1 MWSWVFSGCVC
12 GGGLCPQRQFEEL
25 SISVGGSVMVPK
37 ATLDGGS
44 DRLPA
49 ALWDQQ
55 LQDGQPISSR
65 GPEAAGQHRRH
76 AKASKS
82 ALEETCGP
90 RIGVPSLEGTL
101 GSAAEPATRGEEST
115 GGRSSGVQTP
125 SCELQL
131 FCFLQLLLSFTS
143 RHLPF
148 ALAWLSPV
156 CLLSDGAPPD
166 PALHT

>member
-1 MWSWVFSGCVC
+1 MFSGCVC
-12 GGGLCPQRQFEEL
+12 GGGLCQQRQFEEL
-25 SISVGGSVMVPK
+25 SISVGGSVMVPN

-55 LQDGQPISSR
+55 LQDQQLQDGQPISNK

-115 GGRSSGVQTP
+115 RGRSSGVQTP

-131 FCFLQLLLSFTS
+131 FPFLQLLSFTS
-143 RHLPF
+143 HHLPF
-148 ALAWLSPV
+148 LQGSPGA
-156 CLLSDGAPPD
+156 CL
-166 PALHT
+166 